1 MRFLVEFR
9 DMAATVL
16 ASGAESSV
24 LEEAWHCSKSKALAR
39 TNTVTSTL
47 YQHIEEPEMKKEPK
61 TNAFSHVGSSGE
73 ARMVDVGAKDVTDR
87 VATARGVIR
96 MRPGTL
102 AAIEANSIKKG
113 DVLAV
118 ARVAGILAAKRTA
131 ELIPLCHPLP
141 LSDLQIEL
149 RPAAEIPGIVAEA
162 TARATWKTGVEM
174 EALTA
179 VTVSLLTVYDMVKSL
194 DREMELDDISL
205 VQKSGGKLGNW
216 SRG

>member
-1 MRFLVEFR
+1 
-9 DMAATVL
+9 
-16 ASGAESSV
+16 
-24 LEEAWHCSKSKALAR
+24 
-39 TNTVTSTL
+39 
-47 YQHIEEPEMKKEPK
+47 MKKEQK
-61 TNAFSHVGSSGE
+61 TAQLSHVASSGE
-73 ARMVDVGAKDVTDR
+73 ARMVDVGAKAVTDR
-87 VATARGVIR
+87 AATARGAIR
-96 MRPGTL
+96 MRRETL
-102 AAIEANSIKKG
+102 AAIEANSVKKG

-131 ELIPLCHPLP
+131 ELIPLCHPIP
-141 LSDLQIEL
+141 LTDLQVQL
-149 RPAAEIPGIVAEA
+149 RADSSLPGIVAEA

-205 VQKSGGKLGNW
+205 IQKSGGKLGNW

>member
-1 MRFLVEFR
+1 MTKP
-9 DMAATVL
+9 DKATGL
-16 ASGAESSV
+16 
-24 LEEAWHCSKSKALAR
+24 
-39 TNTVTSTL
+39 
-47 YQHIEEPEMKKEPK
+47 
-61 TNAFSHVGSSGE
+61 SHVRASGE
-73 ARMVDVGAKDVTDR
+73 ASMVDVSAKDLTER
-87 VATARGVIR
+87 VARARGSIR
-96 MRPGTL
+96 MSPATL
-102 AAIEANSIKKG
+102 AAIQANSLKKG

-118 ARVAGILAAKRTA
+118 ARVAGILAAKRTP
-131 ELIPLCHPLP
+131 ELIPLCHPIP
-141 LSDLQIEL
+141 LTDVQVEL
-149 RPAAEIPGIVAEA
+149 SANEGLPGIIAEA